1 MMKKLLGEI
10 LKEKGLINEARL
22 QVALRHQ
29 QVTGQLLGD
38 ILIRLGFVSA
48 TDIAQCLAEQA
59 GLEFIDIIK
68 YPISEEALRVIPKS
82 MAQRFNFIPIEY
94 RNGRLLIGITNPG
107 NVGAIDAVTRLTGNR
122 PDVAVVDSES
132 FHDVLERVYYFM
144 ENPVKERIEEI
155 IVQLKGQET
164 APPGIVSALVELLIT
179 EGMRRKATDIHIS
192 SSYDSVD
199 VFYRIDGIL
208 QHGFCI
214 PKIAQIPMISR
225 IKVLARLD
233 ITEQRLPQD
242 GSFLFQ
248 FLDRSYEMRV
258 SVLPTIY
265 GENLVIRVLGFS
277 GALLRLQNLGFQEGD
292 IKKLKML
299 FSKPHGMI
307 IVAGP
312 TGSGKT
318 TTIYAAMRE
327 INLLERN
334 VLSIEDPVEYRM
346 SFVRQVQVNERIG
359 LDFVLAGKSFMRQ
372 DPDVIF
378 LGEIR
383 DEETAKIAIRASI
396 TGHLVLSTLH
406 TNDAVT
412 AVPRLVDLGVDRF
425 LLSSSILGVI
435 AQRLVRILCPR
446 CKKEY
451 IPDRQVLSE
460 LLSWTSDPRLQEEI
474 KRTVRL
480 YSSSG
485 CDYCHNTGYSGRT
498 AIGEV
503 IIFDDEMRQMVA
515 EAAPVSV
522 MKERAKAKGT
532 TFMKDDG
539 IKKVLSGVTS
549 IEELLRVVG

>member
-1 MMKKLLGEI
+1 MKKLLGEL
-10 LKEKGLINEARL
+10 LKEKGLLNEARL
-22 QVALRHQ
+22 QVALKHQ

-48 TDIAQCLAEQA
+48 TDVAQTLAEQA
-59 GLEFIDIIK
+59 GLEFIDILN
-68 YPISEEALRVIPKS
+68 YPLSAEGLQKIPKS
-82 MAQRFNFIPIEY
+82 MAQRFSFIPVEM

-107 NVGAIDAVTRLTGNR
+107 NVGAIDAVTRATGV
-122 PDVAVVDSES
+122 PPEVAVVDSES
-132 FHDVLERVYYFM
+132 FNEVLERAYYFM
-144 ENPVKERIEEI
+144 ENPVKEKIEKI
-155 IVQLKGQET
+155 ITELRNQET
-164 APPGIVSALVELLIT
+164 AAPQTVSNLVDLLIT
-179 EGMRRKATDIHIS
+179 EGMRRKTTDIHIS

-208 QHGFCI
+208 QYGFCI
-214 PKIAQIPMISR
+214 PKIAQVPMISR

-242 GSFLFQ
+242 GAFMFQ
-248 FLDRSYEMRV
+248 FLDKGYEMRV
-258 SVLPTIY
+258 SIVPTIY
-265 GENLVIRVLGFS
+265 GENVVIRVLGFS
-277 GALLRLQNLGFQEGD
+277 GVILRLGNLGFRPED
-292 IKKLKML
+292 IKKLRML

-346 SFVRQVQVNERIG
+346 SFVRQVQVNEKVG
-359 LDFVLAGKSFMRQ
+359 LDFVLAGRNFMRQ

-412 AVPRLVDLGVDRF
+412 VVPRLIDLGIDRF

-435 AQRLVRILCPR
+435 AQRLVRLLCPK
-446 CKKEY
+446 CKLEY
-451 IPDRQVLSE
+451 PVRPEIISD
-460 LLSWTSDPRLQEEI
+460 LLSQTSDPQLQAEIGKTKRLFRS
-474 KRTVRL
+474 K
-480 YSSSG
+480 G
-485 CDYCHNTGYSGRT
+485 CEFCHHTGYSGRT

-503 IIFDDEMRQMVA
+503 IIFDDELRSMVA
-515 EAAPVSV
+515 DGSSV
-522 MKERAKAKGT
+522 PAMKETARRKGT
-532 TFMKDDG
+532 SFMRDDG
-539 IKKVLSGVTS
+539 IKKVLMGLTS
-549 IEELLRVVG
+549 LEELTRVVG

>member
-1 MMKKLLGEI
+1 MKKLLGEL

-22 QVALRHQ
+22 QVALKHQ

-38 ILIRLGFVSA
+38 ILIKLGFVSA
-48 TDIAQCLAEQA
+48 TDIAQTLAEQA
-59 GLEFIDIIK
+59 GLEFIDILN
-68 YPISEEALRVIPKS
+68 YPLSAEGLQKIPKS
-82 MAQRFNFIPIEY
+82 MAQRFSFIPIEM

-107 NVGAIDAVTRLTGNR
+107 NVGAIDAVTRATGV
-122 PDVAVVDSES
+122 PPEVAVVDSES
-132 FHDVLERVYYFM
+132 FNEVLERAYYFM
-144 ENPVKERIEEI
+144 ENPVKEKIEK
-155 IVQLKGQET
+155 IVTELRNQET
-164 APPGIVSALVELLIT
+164 AAPQTVSNLVDLLIT

-214 PKIAQIPMISR
+214 PKIAQVPMISR

-242 GSFLFQ
+242 GAFMFQ
-248 FLDRSYEMRV
+248 FLDKGYEMRV
-258 SVLPTIY
+258 SIVPTIY
-265 GENLVIRVLGFS
+265 GENVVIRVLGFS
-277 GALLRLQNLGFQEGD
+277 GIILRLGNLGFRPED
-292 IKKLKML
+292 IKKLRML

-346 SFVRQVQVNERIG
+346 SFVKQVQVNEKVG
-359 LDFVLAGKSFMRQ
+359 LDFVLAGRNFMRQ

-412 AVPRLVDLGVDRF
+412 VVPRLIDLGIDRF

-435 AQRLVRILCPR
+435 AQRLVRLLCPK
-446 CKKEY
+446 CKLEY
-451 IPDRQVLSE
+451 SVRPDIISD
-460 LLSWTSDPRLQEEI
+460 LLSQTSDTQLQAEIGKTKRLFRS
-474 KRTVRL
+474 K
-480 YSSSG
+480 G
-485 CDYCHNTGYSGRT
+485 CEFCHYTGYSGRT

-503 IIFDDEMRQMVA
+503 IIFDDELRSMVA
-515 EAAPVSV
+515 DGSSV
-522 MKERAKAKGT
+522 PAMKETARRKGT
-532 TFMKDDG
+532 SFMRDDG
-539 IKKVLSGVTS
+539 IKKVLMGLTS
-549 IEELLRVVG
+549 LEELTRVVG

>member
-1 MMKKLLGEI
+1 MKKLLGEL
-10 LKEKGLINEARL
+10 LKEKGLLTEARL

-48 TDIAQCLAEQA
+48 MDIAQSLAEQA
-59 GLEFIDIIK
+59 GLEFIDILN
-68 YPISEEALRVIPKS
+68 YPVSSEVLQKVPKS
-82 MAQRFNFIPIEY
+82 MAQRFGFIPIEW

-107 NVGAIDAVTRLTGNR
+107 NVAAIDAVTRLTGS
-122 PDVAVVDSES
+122 PPQVAVVDSES
-132 FHDVLERVYYFM
+132 FNDVLERAYYFM
-144 ENPVKERIEEI
+144 ENPIKEKIEKGILE
-155 IVQLKGQET
+155 LKNQET
-164 APPGIVSALVELLIT
+164 APPQLVSNLVDLILT

-225 IKVLARLD
+225 TKVLARLD

-242 GSFLFQ
+242 GAFVFQ
-248 FLDRSYEMRV
+248 FLDKNYEMRV
-258 SVLPTIY
+258 SIVPTIY
-265 GENLVIRVLGFS
+265 GENVVIRVLGFS
-277 GALLRLQNLGFQEGD
+277 GALLRLGNLGFQPED
-292 IKKLKML
+292 IKKLKTL

-346 SFVRQVQVNERIG
+346 SFVRQVQVNEKIG
-359 LDFVLAGKSFMRQ
+359 LDFVLAGRNFMRQ

-412 AVPRLVDLGVDRF
+412 AVPRLIELGIDRF
-425 LLSSSILGVI
+425 LLSSSILGII
-435 AQRLVRILCPR
+435 AQRLVRLLCPK
-446 CKKEY
+446 CKEEKPVTRE
-451 IPDRQVLSE
+451 ILSE
-460 LLSWTSDPRLQEEI
+460 LEAMTTEAGLKAEIGKTRKLFTPR
-474 KRTVRL
+474 
-480 YSSSG
+480 G
-485 CDYCHNTGYSGRT
+485 CDFCHNTGYSGRT

-515 EAAPVSV
+515 EGSPVTVIKEAAR
-522 MKERAKAKGT
+522 KRGT
-532 TFMKDDG
+532 ILMRDDG
-539 IKKVLSGVTS
+539 IRKVLMGLTS
-549 IEELLRVVG
+549 LEELARVVG

>member
-1 MMKKLLGEI
+1 MKKLLGEL
-10 LKEKGLINEARL
+10 LKEKGLLNEARL

-48 TDIAQCLAEQA
+48 MDIAQTLAEQA
-59 GLEFIDIIK
+59 GLEFIDILN
-68 YPISEEALRVIPKS
+68 YPISPEVLQKVPRS
-82 MAQRFNFIPIEY
+82 MAQRFGFIPIEFK
-94 RNGRLLIGITNPG
+94 NGRLLIGITNPG
-107 NVGAIDAVTRLTGNR
+107 NVAAIDAVTRLTGS
-122 PDVAVVDSES
+122 PPQVAVVDSES
-132 FHDVLERVYYFM
+132 FNDILERAYYFM
-144 ENPVKERIEEI
+144 ENPIKEKIEKI
-155 IVQLKGQET
+155 IMELKNQET
-164 APPGIVSALVELLIT
+164 AAPQQVSALVELLLT

-242 GSFLFQ
+242 GAFLFQ
-248 FLDRSYEMRV
+248 FLDKNYEMRV
-258 SVLPTIY
+258 SIVPTIY
-265 GENLVIRVLGFS
+265 GENVVIRVLGFS
-277 GALLRLQNLGFQEGD
+277 GALLRLGNLGFQTED
-292 IKKLKML
+292 IKKLKTL

-346 SFVRQVQVNERIG
+346 SFVRQVQVNEKIG
-359 LDFVLAGKSFMRQ
+359 LDFVLAGRNFMRQ

-412 AVPRLVDLGVDRF
+412 AVPRLIDLGIDRF

-435 AQRLVRILCPR
+435 AQRLVRLLCPK
-446 CKKEY
+446 CKEEKTVTPEL
-451 IPDRQVLSE
+451 LSE
-460 LLSWTSDPRLQEEI
+460 LQGMTTDPALRAEI
-474 KRTVRL
+474 GKTRKIFAPK
-480 YSSSG
+480 G
-485 CDYCHNTGYSGRT
+485 CDFCFNTGYTGRT
-498 AIGEV
+498 AIGEI

-515 EAAPVSV
+515 EGSPVTV
-522 MKERAKAKGT
+522 MKEVARRKGT
-532 TFMKDDG
+532 TFMRDDG
-539 IKKVLSGVTS
+539 IRKVLRGLTS
-549 IEELLRVVG
+549 LEELTRVVG

>member
-1 MMKKLLGEI
+1 MKKLLGEL
-10 LKEKGLINEARL
+10 LKEKGLLNEPRL
-22 QVALRHQ
+22 QVALKHQ

-48 TDIAQCLAEQA
+48 IDIAQTLAEQA
-59 GLEFIDIIK
+59 GLEFIDILN
-68 YPISEEALRVIPKS
+68 YPLSAEALQRIPKS
-82 MAQRFNFIPIEY
+82 MAQRFSFIPVEM

-107 NVGAIDAVTRLTGNR
+107 NVGAIDAVTRATGV
-122 PDVAVVDSES
+122 PPEVAVVDSES
-132 FHDVLERVYYFM
+132 FNEVLERSYYFM
-144 ENPVKERIEEI
+144 ENPIKEEI
-155 IVQLKGQET
+155 EKIVTELRNQEV
-164 APPGIVSALVELLIT
+164 APPQTVSTLVDFLIT

-192 SSYDSVD
+192 SSYDTVD

-214 PKIAQIPMISR
+214 PKIAQVPMISR

-242 GSFLFQ
+242 GAFMFQ
-248 FLDRSYEMRV
+248 FLDKGYEMRV
-258 SVLPTIY
+258 SIVPTIY
-265 GENLVIRVLGFS
+265 GENVVIRVLGFS
-277 GALLRLQNLGFQEGD
+277 GVLLRLGNLGFRPED
-292 IKKLKML
+292 IKKLRML

-346 SFVRQVQVNERIG
+346 SFVRQVQVNEKVG
-359 LDFVLAGKSFMRQ
+359 LDFVLAGRNFMRQ

-383 DEETAKIAIRASI
+383 DEETARIAIRASI

-412 AVPRLVDLGVDRF
+412 VVPRLIDLGIDRF

-435 AQRLVRILCPR
+435 AQRLVRLLCPK
-446 CKKEY
+446 CKLEY
-451 IPDRQVLSE
+451 PVRPDIISD
-460 LLSWTSDPRLQEEI
+460 LLSQTSDPQLQAELSKTKRLFRS
-474 KRTVRL
+474 K
-480 YSSSG
+480 G
-485 CDYCHNTGYSGRT
+485 CEFCHHTGYSGRT

-503 IIFDDEMRQMVA
+503 IIFDDELRSMVA
-515 EAAPVSV
+515 DGSSVSV
-522 MKERAKAKGT
+522 MKEAARRKGT
-532 TFMKDDG
+532 SFMRDDG
-539 IKKVLSGVTS
+539 IKKVLDGLTS
-549 IEELLRVVG
+549 LEELVRIVG

>member
-1 MMKKLLGEI
+1 MKKLLGEL
-10 LKEKGLINEARL
+10 LKEKGLLNEARL

-38 ILIRLGFVSA
+38 ILVRLGFVSA
-48 TDIAQCLAEQA
+48 MDIAQTLAEQA
-59 GLEFIDIIK
+59 GLEFIDVIN
-68 YPISEEALRVIPKS
+68 YPISAEVLQKIPQS
-82 MAQRFNFIPIEY
+82 MAQRFSFIPIEF

-107 NVGAIDAVTRLTGNR
+107 NVAAIDAVTRLTGS
-122 PDVAVVDSES
+122 PPHVAVVDSES
-132 FHDVLERVYYFM
+132 FNDVLERAYYFM
-144 ENPVKERIEEI
+144 ENPIKEKLEKI
-155 IVQLKGQET
+155 ISELKNQET
-164 APPGIVSALVELLIT
+164 ASPQQVSSLVELILT

-225 IKVLARLD
+225 IKVLSRLD

-242 GSFLFQ
+242 GAFVFSFL
-248 FLDRSYEMRV
+248 DKNYEMRV
-258 SVLPTIY
+258 SIVPTIY
-265 GENLVIRVLGFS
+265 GENVVIRVLGFS
-277 GALLRLQNLGFQEGD
+277 GALLRLGNLGFQTED
-292 IKKLKML
+292 IKKLKIL

-346 SFVRQVQVNERIG
+346 SFVRQVQVNEKIG
-359 LDFVLAGKSFMRQ
+359 LDFIMAGRNFMRQ

-412 AVPRLVDLGVDRF
+412 AVPRLIDLGIDRF

-435 AQRLVRILCPR
+435 AQRLVRLLCPK
-446 CKKEY
+446 CKVEKPLT
-451 IPDRQVLSE
+451 PDMLSVLIGQTTDP
-460 LLSWTSDPRLQEEI
+460 LLKEEI
-474 KRTVRL
+474 KETRKL
-480 YSSSG
+480 FAPAG
-485 CDYCHNTGYSGRT
+485 CEFCHHTGYTGRT

-503 IIFDDEMRQMVA
+503 IIFDDELREMIASGMPVTSMKD
-515 EAAPVSV
+515 AAR
-522 MKERAKAKGT
+522 KKGT
-532 TFMKDDG
+532 TFMRDDG
-539 IKKVLSGVTS
+539 IRKVLRGLTS
-549 IEELLRVVG
+549 LEELTRVAG

>member
-1 MMKKLLGEI
+1 MKKLLGEL
-10 LKEKGLINEARL
+10 LKEKGLLNEARL

-38 ILIRLGFVSA
+38 ILIKLGFVSA
-48 TDIAQCLAEQA
+48 MDIAQTLAEQA
-59 GLEFIDIIK
+59 GLEFIDILN
-68 YPISEEALRVIPKS
+68 YPISPEVLQKVPRS
-82 MAQRFNFIPIEY
+82 MAQRFGFIPIEFK
-94 RNGRLLIGITNPG
+94 NGRLLIGITNPG
-107 NVGAIDAVTRLTGNR
+107 NVAAIDAVTRLTGS
-122 PDVAVVDSES
+122 PPQVAVVDSES
-132 FHDVLERVYYFM
+132 FNDILERAYYFM
-144 ENPVKERIEEI
+144 ENPIKEKIEKI
-155 IVQLKGQET
+155 IMELKNQET
-164 APPGIVSALVELLIT
+164 AAPQQVSALVELLLT

-242 GSFLFQ
+242 GAFLFQ
-248 FLDRSYEMRV
+248 FLDKNYEMRV
-258 SVLPTIY
+258 SIVPTIY
-265 GENLVIRVLGFS
+265 GENVVIRVLGFS
-277 GALLRLQNLGFQEGD
+277 GALLRLGNLGFQTED
-292 IKKLKML
+292 IKKLKTL

-346 SFVRQVQVNERIG
+346 SFVRQVQVNEKIG
-359 LDFVLAGKSFMRQ
+359 LDFVLAGRNFMRQ

-412 AVPRLVDLGVDRF
+412 AVPRLIDLGIDRF

-435 AQRLVRILCPR
+435 AQRLVRLLCPK
-446 CKKEY
+446 CKEEKTVTPEL
-451 IPDRQVLSE
+451 LSE
-460 LLSWTSDPRLQEEI
+460 LQGMTTDPALRAEI
-474 KRTVRL
+474 GKTRKIFAPK
-480 YSSSG
+480 G
-485 CDYCHNTGYSGRT
+485 CDFCFNTGYTGRT
-498 AIGEV
+498 AIGEI

-515 EAAPVSV
+515 EGSPVTV
-522 MKERAKAKGT
+522 MKEVARRKGT
-532 TFMKDDG
+532 TFMRDDG
-539 IKKVLSGVTS
+539 IRKVLRGLTS
-549 IEELLRVVG
+549 LEELTRVVG

>member
-1 MMKKLLGEI
+1 MKKLLGEL
-10 LKEKGLINEARL
+10 LKEKGLLNEARL

-38 ILIRLGFVSA
+38 ILIRLGFVSS
-48 TDIAQCLAEQA
+48 TDIAQTLAEQA
-59 GLEFIDIIK
+59 GLQFIDLSNT
-68 YPISEEALRVIPKS
+68 PISDDVLRKIPKS
-82 MAQRFNFIPIEY
+82 VAQKFNFIPIDLKDS
-94 RNGRLLIGITNPG
+94 RLLIGITNPG
-107 NVGAIDAVTRLTGNR
+107 NVAAIDTVTRLTGIQ
-122 PDVAVVDSES
+122 PQVAVVDSDQ
-132 FHDVLERVYYFM
+132 FHDVLERAYYFM
-144 ENPVKERIEEI
+144 ENPVREKIEEI
-155 IVQLKGQET
+155 ISQLRTHES
-164 APPGIVSALVELLIT
+164 APTHIIATLVELIIT

-192 SSYDSVD
+192 NSYDSVD

-214 PKIAQIPMISR
+214 PKIAQMPMISR

-242 GSFLFQ
+242 GAFVFLF
-248 FLDRSYEMRV
+248 LEKNYEMRV
-258 SVLPTIY
+258 SIVPTIY
-265 GENLVIRVLGFS
+265 GENVVIRILGFS
-277 GALLRLQNLGFQEGD
+277 AALLKLERLGFDEGD
-292 IKKLKML
+292 IKKLKTL

-346 SFVRQVQVNERIG
+346 SFVRQVQVNEKIG
-359 LDFVLAGKSFMRQ
+359 LDFVLAGRNFMRQ

-412 AVPRLVDLGVDRF
+412 AVPRLMDLGIDRF

-435 AQRLVRILCPR
+435 AQRLVRLLCPR
-446 CKKEY
+446 CKISYKPSQE
-451 IPDRQVLSE
+451 ILSE
-460 LLSWTSDPRLQEEI
+460 LLAGSSDPSI
-474 KRTVRL
+474 KEAIKKTEML
-480 YSSSG
+480 FTATG
-485 CDYCHNTGYSGRT
+485 CEYCSYTGYSGRT

-503 IIFDDEMRQMVA
+503 IIFDDHLRGMIAEGASVPAMRE
-515 EAAPVSV
+515 EA
-522 MKERAKAKGT
+522 KKRGT
-532 TFMKDDG
+532 TFMRDDG
-539 IKKVLSGVTS
+539 IKKVIKGLTS

>member
-1 MMKKLLGEI
+1 MKKLLGEL

-48 TDIAQCLAEQA
+48 MDIAQVLAEQA
-59 GLEFIDIIK
+59 GLPFIDILN
-68 YPISEEALRVIPKS
+68 YPINEDALRKIPKS
-82 MAQRFNFIPIEY
+82 TAQRFNFIPLEI
-94 RNGRLLIGITNPG
+94 RNGRFLIGITNPG
-107 NVGAIDAVTRLTGNR
+107 NVGAIDAVTRLTGI
-122 PDVAVVDSES
+122 PPEVSVVDSES
-132 FHDVLERVYYFM
+132 FQDVLERSYYFM
-144 ENPVKERIEEI
+144 ENPIKEQIAEI
-155 IVQLKGQET
+155 ISKLKTQQT
-164 APPGIVSALVELLIT
+164 APPQIVSNLLDLLIT

-214 PKIAQIPMISR
+214 PKIAQTPLISR

-242 GSFLFQ
+242 GAFLFQ
-248 FLDRSYEMRV
+248 FLDRNYEMRV
-258 SVLPTIY
+258 SIVPTIY
-265 GENLVIRVLGFS
+265 GENVVIRVLGFS
-277 GALLRLQNLGFQEGD
+277 GALLRLTNLGFHEHD
-292 IKKLKML
+292 IRKLKSL

-346 SFVRQVQVNERIG
+346 SFVRQVQVNEKIG
-359 LDFVLAGKSFMRQ
+359 LDFVLAGRNFMRQ

-378 LGEIR
+378 IGEIR
-383 DEETAKIAIRASI
+383 DEETARIAIRASI

-406 TNDAVT
+406 TNDAAT
-412 AVPRLVDLGVDRF
+412 AVPRLIDLGVDRF
-425 LLSSSILGVI
+425 LLSSSLLGVI
-435 AQRLVRILCPR
+435 AQRLVRLLCPR
-446 CKKEY
+446 CKIEY
-451 IPDRQVLSE
+451 PINPDTLSE
-460 LLSWTSDPRLQEEI
+460 LISQTADPELHVMIQKTR
-474 KRTVRL
+474 RL
-480 YSSSG
+480 YFPKG
-485 CDYCHNTGYSGRT
+485 CEFCSYTGYSGRT
-498 AIGEV
+498 AIGEI
-503 IIFDDEMRQMVA
+503 IIFDDELREMIV
-515 EAAPVSV
+515 EGVSV
-522 MKERAKAKGT
+522 SHMKEVARKKGT
-532 TFMKDDG
+532 SFMKEDG
-539 IKKVLSGVTS
+539 IRKVLMGLTS
-549 IEELLRVVG
+549 LEELKRVIG

>member
-1 MMKKLLGEI
+1 MKKLLGEL
-10 LKEKGLINEARL
+10 LKEKGLLNEARL

-29 QVTGQLLGD
+29 QVTGQLLGE

-48 TDIAQCLAEQA
+48 MDIAQTLAEQA
-59 GLEFIDIIK
+59 GLEFIDILN
-68 YPISEEALRVIPKS
+68 YPISPEVLQKVPRS
-82 MAQRFNFIPIEY
+82 MAQRFGFIPIEF

-107 NVGAIDAVTRLTGNR
+107 NVAAIDAVTRLTGS
-122 PDVAVVDSES
+122 PPQVAVVDSES
-132 FHDVLERVYYFM
+132 FNDVLERAYYFM
-144 ENPVKERIEEI
+144 ENPIKEKIEKI
-155 IVQLKGQET
+155 IMELKNQET
-164 APPGIVSALVELLIT
+164 APPQVVSNLVELILT

-242 GSFLFQ
+242 GAFLFQ
-248 FLDRSYEMRV
+248 FLDKNYEMRV
-258 SVLPTIY
+258 SIVPTIY
-265 GENLVIRVLGFS
+265 GENVVIRVLGFS
-277 GALLRLQNLGFQEGD
+277 GALLRLGNLGFQTED
-292 IKKLKML
+292 IKKLKTL

-346 SFVRQVQVNERIG
+346 SFVRQVQVNEKIG
-359 LDFVLAGKSFMRQ
+359 LDFVLAGRNFMRQ

-412 AVPRLVDLGVDRF
+412 AVPRLIDLGIDRF

-435 AQRLVRILCPR
+435 AQRLVRLLCPK
-446 CKKEY
+446 CKEEKTVTPEL
-451 IPDRQVLSE
+451 LSE
-460 LLSWTSDPRLQEEI
+460 LQGMTTDPALRAEI
-474 KRTVRL
+474 GKTRQIFAPK
-480 YSSSG
+480 G
-485 CDYCHNTGYSGRT
+485 CDFCHNTGYTGRT
-498 AIGEV
+498 AIGEI

-515 EAAPVSV
+515 EGSPVTV
-522 MKERAKAKGT
+522 MKEVARRKGT
-532 TFMKDDG
+532 TFMRDDG
-539 IKKVLSGVTS
+539 IRKVLKGLTS
-549 IEELLRVVG
+549 LEELTRVVG

>member
-1 MMKKLLGEI
+1 MKKLLGEL

-48 TDIAQCLAEQA
+48 MDIAQTLAEQA
-59 GLEFIDIIK
+59 GLQFIDILN
-68 YPISEEALRVIPKS
+68 YPIKEEALRKIPKS
-82 MAQRFNFIPIEY
+82 TAQRFNFIPLEIK
-94 RNGRLLIGITNPG
+94 NGRLMIGITNPG
-107 NVGAIDAVTRLTGNR
+107 NVGAIDAVTKLTGI
-122 PDVAVVDSES
+122 PPEVSVVDSEL
-132 FHDVLERVYYFM
+132 FYDVLERSYYFM
-144 ENPVKERIEEI
+144 ENPIKEQIGEI
-155 IVQLKGQET
+155 ISQLKTQET
-164 APPGIVSALVELLIT
+164 APPQIVSNLLNLLIT

-214 PKIAQIPMISR
+214 PKIAQTPLISR
-225 IKVLARLD
+225 IKVIARLD

-242 GSFLFQ
+242 GAFMFQ
-248 FLDRSYEMRV
+248 FLDRNYEMRV
-258 SVLPTIY
+258 SIVPTIY
-265 GENLVIRVLGFS
+265 GENVVIRVLGFS
-277 GALLRLQNLGFQEGD
+277 GALLKLSALGFHEYD
-292 IKKLKML
+292 IRKLKSL

-327 INLLERN
+327 IDLLERN

-346 SFVRQVQVNERIG
+346 SFVRQVQVNEKIG
-359 LDFVLAGKSFMRQ
+359 LDFVLAGRNFMRQ

-383 DEETAKIAIRASI
+383 DEETARIAIRASI

-412 AVPRLVDLGVDRF
+412 AVPRLIDLGVDRF
-425 LLSSSILGVI
+425 LLSSSLLGVI
-435 AQRLVRILCPR
+435 AQRLVRLLCPR
-446 CKKEY
+446 CKVEY
-451 IPDRQVLSE
+451 QINPDTISE
-460 LLSWTSDPRLQEEI
+460 LISQTTDPELHVLIQKTR
-474 KRTVRL
+474 RL
-480 YSSSG
+480 YSPKG
-485 CDYCHNTGYSGRT
+485 CEFCAYTGYSGRT
-498 AIGEV
+498 AIGEIV
-503 IIFDDEMRQMVA
+503 IFDDELRGMIVDG
-515 EAAPVSV
+515 VSV
-522 MKERAKAKGT
+522 SHMKEVARKKGA
-532 TFMKDDG
+532 TFMKEDG
-539 IKKVLSGVTS
+539 IRKVLMGLTS
-549 IEELLRVVG
+549 LEELKRVIG

>member
-1 MMKKLLGEI
+1 MKKLLGEL
-10 LKEKGLINEARL
+10 LKEKGLLNEARL

-38 ILIRLGFVSA
+38 ILIRLGFVSS
-48 TDIAQCLAEQA
+48 TDIAQTLAEQA
-59 GLEFIDIIK
+59 GLQFIDLSNT
-68 YPISEEALRVIPKS
+68 PISDDVLRKIPKS
-82 MAQRFNFIPIEY
+82 VAQKFNFIPIDLKD
-94 RNGRLLIGITNPG
+94 GRLLIGITNPG
-107 NVGAIDAVTRLTGNR
+107 NVAAIDTVTRLTGFQPR
-122 PDVAVVDSES
+122 VAVVDSDQ
-132 FHDVLERVYYFM
+132 FHDTLERAYYFM
-144 ENPVKERIEEI
+144 ENPVREKIEEI
-155 IVQLKGQET
+155 ISQLRTQES
-164 APPGIVSALVELLIT
+164 APTHIIATLVELIIT

-214 PKIAQIPMISR
+214 PKIAQMPMISR

-242 GSFLFQ
+242 GAFVFSFLEKN
-248 FLDRSYEMRV
+248 YEMRV
-258 SVLPTIY
+258 SIVPTIY
-265 GENLVIRVLGFS
+265 GENVVIRILGFS
-277 GALLRLQNLGFQEGD
+277 AALLKLERLGFDEWD
-292 IKKLKML
+292 IKKLKTL

-346 SFVRQVQVNERIG
+346 SFVRQVQVNEKIG
-359 LDFVLAGKSFMRQ
+359 LDFVLAGRNFMRQ

-412 AVPRLVDLGVDRF
+412 AVPRLMDLGIDRF

-435 AQRLVRILCPR
+435 AQRLVRLLCSR
-446 CKKEY
+446 CKISYKPSQE
-451 IPDRQVLSE
+451 ILSE
-460 LLSWTSDPRLQEEI
+460 LLAGSSDPSI
-474 KRTVRL
+474 KEAIKKTEML
-480 YSSSG
+480 FTATG
-485 CDYCHNTGYSGRT
+485 CEYCSYTGYSGRT

-503 IIFDDEMRQMVA
+503 IIFDDHLRGMIAEGASVPAMRE
-515 EAAPVSV
+515 EA
-522 MKERAKAKGT
+522 KKRGT
-532 TFMKDDG
+532 TFMRDDG
-539 IKKVLSGVTS
+539 IKKVIKGLTS

>member
-1 MMKKLLGEI
+1 MKKLLGEL
-10 LKEKGLINEARL
+10 LKEKGLLNEARL

-48 TDIAQCLAEQA
+48 MDIAQTLAEQA
-59 GLEFIDIIK
+59 GLEFIDILN
-68 YPISEEALRVIPKS
+68 YPISPEVLQKVPRS
-82 MAQRFNFIPIEY
+82 MAQRFGFIPIEFK
-94 RNGRLLIGITNPG
+94 NGRLLIGITNPG
-107 NVGAIDAVTRLTGNR
+107 NVAAIDAITRLTGS
-122 PDVAVVDSES
+122 PPQVVVVDSES
-132 FHDVLERVYYFM
+132 FNDVLERAYYFM
-144 ENPVKERIEEI
+144 ENPIKEKIEKI
-155 IVQLKGQET
+155 IMELKNQET
-164 APPGIVSALVELLIT
+164 AAPQQVSALVELLLT
-179 EGMRRKATDIHIS
+179 EGMIRKATDIHIS

-242 GSFLFQ
+242 GAFLFQ
-248 FLDRSYEMRV
+248 FLDKNYEMRV
-258 SVLPTIY
+258 SIVPTIY
-265 GENLVIRVLGFS
+265 GENVVIRVLGFS
-277 GALLRLQNLGFQEGD
+277 GALLRLGNLGFQTED
-292 IKKLKML
+292 IKKLKTL

-346 SFVRQVQVNERIG
+346 SFVRQVQVNEKIG
-359 LDFVLAGKSFMRQ
+359 LDFVLAGRNFMRQ

-412 AVPRLVDLGVDRF
+412 AVPRLIDLGIDRF

-435 AQRLVRILCPR
+435 AQRLVRLLCPK
-446 CKKEY
+446 CKEEKTVTPEL
-451 IPDRQVLSE
+451 LSE
-460 LLSWTSDPRLQEEI
+460 LQGMTTDPALRAEI
-474 KRTVRL
+474 GKTRKIFAPK
-480 YSSSG
+480 G
-485 CDYCHNTGYSGRT
+485 CDFCHNTGYTGRT
-498 AIGEV
+498 AIGEI

-515 EAAPVSV
+515 EGSPVTV
-522 MKERAKAKGT
+522 MKEAARRKGT
-532 TFMKDDG
+532 TFMRDDG
-539 IKKVLSGVTS
+539 IRKVLRGLTS
-549 IEELLRVVG
+549 LEELTRVVG